1 MKIDFKKIGFR
12 GYISSSHINGNCIPQ
27 HVQNIVIRDY
37 AEKNN
42 LLYKLSASEYII
54 ENCTM
59 ILENLTYELNKI
71 EGIIFYSIFQL
82 PNDNLYRKTFY
93 KSIIDNNASLH
104 CAVEGMCLNKNIDI
118 IKWEEILKLNRIIPN
133 EIEEIKNGIY

>member
-1 MKIDFKKIGFR
+1 
-12 GYISSSHINGNCIPQ
+12 
-27 HVQNIVIRDY
+27 
-37 AEKNN
+37 
-42 LLYKLSASEYII
+42 
-54 ENCTM
+54 M